1 MRRWQL
7 CALLLALMP
16 IVAVAK
22 PAGSTKAAMT
32 EYFAFEDQVPKLE
45 RSTEGVSLEICFDT
59 CDLYVAKKLKSE
71 SDLWDLAFLHQYY
84 VATPF
89 HLDEFRSKYAALA
102 EPTLKAHLSGC
113 KGGATSG
120 AAKCVVETLAVH
132 IAAKYY
138 LVRYDE
144 GYRCQTPGS
153 LTDPSVLGKSV
164 CKRLQGQ

>member
-1 MRRWQL
+1 
-7 CALLLALMP
+7 MP

-45 RSTEGVSLEICFDT
+45 RSTQGVSLEICFDT

-89 HLDEFRSKYAALA
+89 HLEKFRSKYASLA
-102 EPTLKAHLSGC
+102 EPILQAHSSGC
-113 KGGATSG
+113 KAGATSE
-120 AAKCVVETLAVH
+120 AARCIVERLAAH

-138 LVRYDE
+138 LVGYDE

-153 LTDPSVLGKSV
+153 VTDPNVLGKSV
-164 CKRLQGQ
+164 CKRLQVQ